1 MPFSGASSRWLQ
13 RYAPALLAVALII
26 AMSIS
31 LAWQAAGWLR
41 LQRSPVAVAASPVSH
56 ESIRSD
62 PTRLARLFGTSAQDP
77 NAPPPA
83 TNLDLVLKGSFVQSD
98 PKLSSAIIQRQGD
111 KPHRYAVGGEISDGV
126 KLHAVYRDRVELQR
140 GGRLESLPFPHRSGD
155 CWPARTTL
163 QARTT
168 RSNNCKACRMRTLQ
182 HCASAWTPC
191 ASRWKPRPSQNPP
204 KKTRASPR
212 PRLRKATDPMSQP
225 LLRALFAPSSRSYVP
240 AVLLSLALGIQAAHA
255 ENNGGNAFVPAGN
268 QQEAHW
274 TINLKDADIRE
285 FIDQISE
292 ITGETFVVDPRV
304 KGQVSV
310 VSKAQLSLSEV
321 YQLFLSVM
329 STHGFTVVAQG
340 DQARIVPNA
349 EAKTEAG
356 GGQSAPDRLETRV
369 IQVQQSPVSE
379 LIPLIRPLVPQYG
392 HLAAVPSANAL
403 IISDRSANIARIE
416 DVIRQ
421 LDQKGSHDYSV
432 INLRYGWVM
441 DAAEVLNN
449 AMSRGQAKGAA
460 GAQVIADARKPP
472 DHPRPAAGARQLVQ
486 LAQSLDTLTARS
498 ANTRVIRLRHNDAK
512 TLAETLGQIS
522 EGMKNNGGQGGEQTG
537 GGRPSNI
544 LIRADE
550 STNALVLLAD
560 PDTVNALED
569 IVRQLDVPR
578 AQVLVEAAIVEISG
592 DIQDAVG
599 VQWAINKGGMGGT
612 KTNFANTGLSIG
624 TLLQSL
630 EQQGTGIHPRRRHR
644 RHRQQQL
651 RRAGHRA
658 LGQHQEQPAVDPEP
672 VDPGQPESGDSGRPE
687 RTVPDRLLHHQ
698 QRRFEQPVHHRGAQ
712 GYRRQPQG
720 HSAHQRRRGPAPG
733 DRAGDLG
740 PAAQRPAAQQYRPD
754 HQQALDQEH
763 HPRRE
768 RPSDRDRRPD
778 PGRRF
783 PSRVEGSPARGHP
796 IARSPVPF
804 HQGHTQAQPDGLPAS
819 YGGPR
824 QRRSR
829 RALGQEIQRHPGHR
843 RHSRPGGRPSILPTN
858 ANQLFDGQAV
868 DLRELKTE

>member
-1 MPFSGASSRWLQ
+1 
-13 RYAPALLAVALII
+13 
-26 AMSIS
+26 
-31 LAWQAAGWLR
+31 
-41 LQRSPVAVAASPVSH
+41 
-56 ESIRSD
+56 
-62 PTRLARLFGTSAQDP
+62 
-77 NAPPPA
+77 
-83 TNLDLVLKGSFVQSD
+83 
-98 PKLSSAIIQRQGD
+98 
-111 KPHRYAVGGEISDGV
+111 
-126 KLHAVYRDRVELQR
+126 
-140 GGRLESLPFPHRSGD
+140 
-155 CWPARTTL
+155 
-163 QARTT
+163 
-168 RSNNCKACRMRTLQ
+168 
-182 HCASAWTPC
+182 
-191 ASRWKPRPSQNPP
+191 
-204 KKTRASPR
+204 
-212 PRLRKATDPMSQP
+212 MSQP

-255 ENNGGNAFVPAGN
+255 ENSGGNAFVPAGN

-460 GAQVIADARKPP
+460 GAQVIADARTNRLIILGPP
-472 DHPRPAAGARQLVQ
+472 QARAKLVQ
-486 LAQSLDTLTARS
+486 LAQSLDTPTARS

-550 STNALVLLAD
+550 STNALILLAD

-612 KTNFANTGLSIG
+612 RTNFGNTGLSIG
-624 TLLQSL
+624 TLLQALKDDKPPALPDGAIVGIGSSSFGALVTALSANSKSNLLSTPSL
-630 EQQGTGIHPRRRHR
+630 LTLDNQKAEILVGQNVPFNTGSYTTNSEGSSNPFTTVERKDIGVNLKVTPHINDGAALRLEIEQEISSIAPSV
-644 RHRQQQL
+644 QQVSNTDIITNKRSIKSTILAENGQVIVLGGLIQDDVVQAESKVPLLGDIPWLGKLFRSTKDTHTKRNLMVFL
-651 RRAGHRA
+651 RPTVVLDGAG
-658 LGQHQEQPAVDPEP
+658 L
-672 VDPGQPESGDSGRPE
+672 
-687 RTVPDRLLHHQ
+687 
-698 QRRFEQPVHHRGAQ
+698 
-712 GYRRQPQG
+712 
-720 HSAHQRRRGPAPG
+720 
-733 DRAGDLG
+733 
-740 PAAQRPAAQQYRPD
+740 AAISRKKYSDIRV
-754 HQQALDQEH
+754 LD
-763 HPRRE
+763 
-768 RPSDRDRRPD
+768 
-778 PGRRF
+778 GRRS
-783 PSRVEGSPARGHP
+783 PEGRG
-796 IARSPVPF
+796 
-804 HQGHTQAQPDGLPAS
+804 
-819 YGGPR
+819 
-824 QRRSR
+824 
-829 RALGQEIQRHPGHR
+829 
-843 RHSRPGGRPSILPTN
+843 SILPSS
-858 ANQLFDGQAV
+858 AGQLFDGQTV
-868 DLRELKTE
+868 DLRDLKAE

>member
-1 MPFSGASSRWLQ
+1 
-13 RYAPALLAVALII
+13 
-26 AMSIS
+26 
-31 LAWQAAGWLR
+31 
-41 LQRSPVAVAASPVSH
+41 
-56 ESIRSD
+56 
-62 PTRLARLFGTSAQDP
+62 
-77 NAPPPA
+77 
-83 TNLDLVLKGSFVQSD
+83 
-98 PKLSSAIIQRQGD
+98 
-111 KPHRYAVGGEISDGV
+111 
-126 KLHAVYRDRVELQR
+126 
-140 GGRLESLPFPHRSGD
+140 
-155 CWPARTTL
+155 
-163 QARTT
+163 
-168 RSNNCKACRMRTLQ
+168 
-182 HCASAWTPC
+182 
-191 ASRWKPRPSQNPP
+191 
-204 KKTRASPR
+204 
-212 PRLRKATDPMSQP
+212 MSQP

-255 ENNGGNAFVPAGN
+255 ENSGGNAFVPAGN

-460 GAQVIADARKPP
+460 GAQVIADARTNRLIILGPP
-472 DHPRPAAGARQLVQ
+472 QARAKLVQ
-486 LAQSLDTLTARS
+486 LAQSLDTPTARS

-550 STNALVLLAD
+550 STNALILLAD

-612 KTNFANTGLSIG
+612 RTNFGNTGLSIG
-624 TLLQSL
+624 TLLQALKDDKPPVLPDGAIVGIGSSSFGALVTALSANSKSNLLSTPSL
-630 EQQGTGIHPRRRHR
+630 LTLDNQKAEILVGQNVPFNTGSYTTNSEGSSNPFTTVERKDIGVNLKVTPHINDGAALRLEIEQEISSIAPSV
-644 RHRQQQL
+644 QQVSNTDIITNKRSIKSTILAENGQVIVLGGLIQDDVVQAESKVPLLGDIPWLGKLFRSTKDTHTKRNLMVFL
-651 RRAGHRA
+651 RPTVVLDGAGLA
-658 LGQHQEQPAVDPEP
+658 AI
-672 VDPGQPESGDSGRPE
+672 SGKKYSDIR
-687 RTVPDRLLHHQ
+687 V
-698 QRRFEQPVHHRGAQ
+698 
-712 GYRRQPQG
+712 
-720 HSAHQRRRGPAPG
+720 
-733 DRAGDLG
+733 
-740 PAAQRPAAQQYRPD
+740 
-754 HQQALDQEH
+754 LD
-763 HPRRE
+763 
-768 RPSDRDRRPD
+768 
-778 PGRRF
+778 GRRS
-783 PSRVEGSPARGHP
+783 PEGRG
-796 IARSPVPF
+796 
-804 HQGHTQAQPDGLPAS
+804 
-819 YGGPR
+819 
-824 QRRSR
+824 
-829 RALGQEIQRHPGHR
+829 
-843 RHSRPGGRPSILPTN
+843 SILPSS
-858 ANQLFDGQAV
+858 AGQLFDGQTV
-868 DLRELKTE
+868 DLRDLKAE

>member
-1 MPFSGASSRWLQ
+1 
-13 RYAPALLAVALII
+13 
-26 AMSIS
+26 
-31 LAWQAAGWLR
+31 
-41 LQRSPVAVAASPVSH
+41 
-56 ESIRSD
+56 
-62 PTRLARLFGTSAQDP
+62 
-77 NAPPPA
+77 
-83 TNLDLVLKGSFVQSD
+83 
-98 PKLSSAIIQRQGD
+98 
-111 KPHRYAVGGEISDGV
+111 
-126 KLHAVYRDRVELQR
+126 
-140 GGRLESLPFPHRSGD
+140 
-155 CWPARTTL
+155 
-163 QARTT
+163 
-168 RSNNCKACRMRTLQ
+168 
-182 HCASAWTPC
+182 
-191 ASRWKPRPSQNPP
+191 
-204 KKTRASPR
+204 
-212 PRLRKATDPMSQP
+212 MSQP
-225 LLRALFAPSSRSYVP
+225 LFRALFTPTSRSYVP

-255 ENNGGNAFVPAGN
+255 EDSGRNAFVPAGN

-460 GAQVIADARKPP
+460 GAQVIADARTNRLIILGPP
-472 DHPRPAAGARQLVQ
+472 QARAKLVQ
-486 LAQSLDTLTARS
+486 LAQSLDTPTARS

-550 STNALVLLAD
+550 STNALILLAD

-612 KTNFANTGLSIG
+612 RTNFGNTGLSIG
-624 TLLQSL
+624 TLLQALKDDKPPALPDGAIVGIGSSSFGALVTALSANSKSNLLSTPSL
-630 EQQGTGIHPRRRHR
+630 LTLDNQKAEILVGQNVPFNTGSYTTNSEGSSNPFTTVERKDIGVNLKVTPHINDGAALRLEIEQEISSIAPSVQQVSNTDIITNKRSIKSTILAENGQVIVLGGLIQDDVVQAESKVPLLGDIPWLGKLFRSTKDTHTKRNLMVFLRPTVVLDGAGLAAISGKKYSDIH
-644 RHRQQQL
+644 
-651 RRAGHRA
+651 
-658 LGQHQEQPAVDPEP
+658 V
-672 VDPGQPESGDSGRPE
+672 
-687 RTVPDRLLHHQ
+687 
-698 QRRFEQPVHHRGAQ
+698 
-712 GYRRQPQG
+712 
-720 HSAHQRRRGPAPG
+720 
-733 DRAGDLG
+733 
-740 PAAQRPAAQQYRPD
+740 
-754 HQQALDQEH
+754 LD
-763 HPRRE
+763 
-768 RPSDRDRRPD
+768 
-778 PGRRF
+778 GRRS
-783 PSRVEGSPARGHP
+783 PEGRG
-796 IARSPVPF
+796 
-804 HQGHTQAQPDGLPAS
+804 
-819 YGGPR
+819 
-824 QRRSR
+824 
-829 RALGQEIQRHPGHR
+829 
-843 RHSRPGGRPSILPTN
+843 SILPSS
-858 ANQLFDGQAV
+858 AGQLFDGQTV
-868 DLRELKTE
+868 DLRDLKAE

>member
-1 MPFSGASSRWLQ
+1 MP
-13 RYAPALLAVALII
+13 
-26 AMSIS
+26 
-31 LAWQAAGWLR
+31 
-41 LQRSPVAVAASPVSH
+41 
-56 ESIRSD
+56 
-62 PTRLARLFGTSAQDP
+62 
-77 NAPPPA
+77 
-83 TNLDLVLKGSFVQSD
+83 
-98 PKLSSAIIQRQGD
+98 
-111 KPHRYAVGGEISDGV
+111 
-126 KLHAVYRDRVELQR
+126 
-140 GGRLESLPFPHRSGD
+140 
-155 CWPARTTL
+155 
-163 QARTT
+163 
-168 RSNNCKACRMRTLQ
+168 
-182 HCASAWTPC
+182 
-191 ASRWKPRPSQNPP
+191 
-204 KKTRASPR
+204 
-212 PRLRKATDPMSQP
+212 QP
-225 LLRALFAPSSRSYVP
+225 LFRALFAPTSRSYVP
-240 AVLLSLALGIQAAHA
+240 AVLLSLALGIQAAYA
-255 ENNGGNAFVPAGN
+255 ENGGGNAFVPAGN

-460 GAQVIADARKPP
+460 GAQVIADARTNRLIILGPP
-472 DHPRPAAGARQLVQ
+472 QARAKLVQ
-486 LAQSLDTLTARS
+486 LAQSLDTPTARS

-550 STNALVLLAD
+550 STNALILLAD

-612 KTNFANTGLSIG
+612 RTNFGNTGLSIG
-624 TLLQSL
+624 TLLQALKDDKPPALPDGAIVGIGSSSFGALVTALSANSKSNLLSTPSL
-630 EQQGTGIHPRRRHR
+630 LTLDNQKAEILVGQNVPFNTGSYTTNSEGSSNPFTTVERKDIGVNLKVTPHINDGAALRLEIEQEISSIAPSV
-644 RHRQQQL
+644 QQVSNTDIITNKRSIKSTILAENGQVIVLGSLIQDDVVQAESKVPLLGDIPWLGKLFRSTKDTHTKRNLMVFL
-651 RRAGHRA
+651 RPTVVLDGAGLA
-658 LGQHQEQPAVDPEP
+658 AI
-672 VDPGQPESGDSGRPE
+672 SGKKYSDIR
-687 RTVPDRLLHHQ
+687 V
-698 QRRFEQPVHHRGAQ
+698 
-712 GYRRQPQG
+712 
-720 HSAHQRRRGPAPG
+720 
-733 DRAGDLG
+733 
-740 PAAQRPAAQQYRPD
+740 
-754 HQQALDQEH
+754 LD
-763 HPRRE
+763 
-768 RPSDRDRRPD
+768 
-778 PGRRF
+778 GRRS
-783 PSRVEGSPARGHP
+783 PEGRG
-796 IARSPVPF
+796 
-804 HQGHTQAQPDGLPAS
+804 
-819 YGGPR
+819 
-824 QRRSR
+824 
-829 RALGQEIQRHPGHR
+829 
-843 RHSRPGGRPSILPTN
+843 SILPSS
-858 ANQLFDGQAV
+858 AGQLFDGQTV
-868 DLRELKTE
+868 DLRDLKAE

>member
-1 MPFSGASSRWLQ
+1 
-13 RYAPALLAVALII
+13 
-26 AMSIS
+26 
-31 LAWQAAGWLR
+31 
-41 LQRSPVAVAASPVSH
+41 
-56 ESIRSD
+56 
-62 PTRLARLFGTSAQDP
+62 
-77 NAPPPA
+77 
-83 TNLDLVLKGSFVQSD
+83 
-98 PKLSSAIIQRQGD
+98 
-111 KPHRYAVGGEISDGV
+111 
-126 KLHAVYRDRVELQR
+126 
-140 GGRLESLPFPHRSGD
+140 
-155 CWPARTTL
+155 
-163 QARTT
+163 
-168 RSNNCKACRMRTLQ
+168 
-182 HCASAWTPC
+182 
-191 ASRWKPRPSQNPP
+191 
-204 KKTRASPR
+204 
-212 PRLRKATDPMSQP
+212 MSQP

-240 AVLLSLALGIQAAHA
+240 AVLLSLALGIQVAHA
-255 ENNGGNAFVPAGN
+255 EDSGRNAFVPAGN

-460 GAQVIADARKPP
+460 GAQGIADARTNRLIILGPP
-472 DHPRPAAGARQLVQ
+472 QARAKLVQ
-486 LAQSLDTLTARS
+486 LAQSLDTPTARS

-550 STNALVLLAD
+550 STNALILLAD

-612 KTNFANTGLSIG
+612 RTNFGNTGLSIG
-624 TLLQSL
+624 TLLQALKDDKPPALPDGAIVGIGSSSFGALVTALSANSKSNLLSTPSL
-630 EQQGTGIHPRRRHR
+630 LTLDNQKAEILVGQNVPFNTGSYTTNSEGSSNPFTTVERKDIGVNLKVTPHINDGAALRLEIEQEISSIAPSV
-644 RHRQQQL
+644 QQVSNTDIITNKRSIKSTILAENGQVIVLGGLIQDDVVQAESKVPLLGDIPWLGKLFRSTKDTHTKRNLMVFL
-651 RRAGHRA
+651 RPTVVLDGAGLA
-658 LGQHQEQPAVDPEP
+658 AI
-672 VDPGQPESGDSGRPE
+672 SGKKYSDIR
-687 RTVPDRLLHHQ
+687 V
-698 QRRFEQPVHHRGAQ
+698 
-712 GYRRQPQG
+712 
-720 HSAHQRRRGPAPG
+720 
-733 DRAGDLG
+733 
-740 PAAQRPAAQQYRPD
+740 
-754 HQQALDQEH
+754 LD
-763 HPRRE
+763 
-768 RPSDRDRRPD
+768 
-778 PGRRF
+778 GRRS
-783 PSRVEGSPARGHP
+783 PEGRG
-796 IARSPVPF
+796 
-804 HQGHTQAQPDGLPAS
+804 
-819 YGGPR
+819 
-824 QRRSR
+824 
-829 RALGQEIQRHPGHR
+829 
-843 RHSRPGGRPSILPTN
+843 SILPSS
-858 ANQLFDGQAV
+858 AGQLFDGQTV
-868 DLRELKTE
+868 DLRDLKAE

>member
-1 MPFSGASSRWLQ
+1 
-13 RYAPALLAVALII
+13 
-26 AMSIS
+26 
-31 LAWQAAGWLR
+31 
-41 LQRSPVAVAASPVSH
+41 
-56 ESIRSD
+56 
-62 PTRLARLFGTSAQDP
+62 
-77 NAPPPA
+77 
-83 TNLDLVLKGSFVQSD
+83 
-98 PKLSSAIIQRQGD
+98 
-111 KPHRYAVGGEISDGV
+111 
-126 KLHAVYRDRVELQR
+126 
-140 GGRLESLPFPHRSGD
+140 
-155 CWPARTTL
+155 
-163 QARTT
+163 
-168 RSNNCKACRMRTLQ
+168 
-182 HCASAWTPC
+182 
-191 ASRWKPRPSQNPP
+191 
-204 KKTRASPR
+204 
-212 PRLRKATDPMSQP
+212 MSQP
-225 LLRALFAPSSRSYVP
+225 LFRALFTPTSRSHVP

-255 ENNGGNAFVPAGN
+255 EDSGRNAFVPAGN

-460 GAQVIADARKPP
+460 GAQVIADARTNRLIILGPP
-472 DHPRPAAGARQLVQ
+472 QARAKLVQ
-486 LAQSLDTLTARS
+486 LAQSLDTPTARS

-550 STNALVLLAD
+550 STNALILLAD

-612 KTNFANTGLSIG
+612 RTNFGNTGLSIG
-624 TLLQSL
+624 TLLQALKDDKPPALPDGAIVGIGSSSFGALVTALSANSKSNLLSTPSL
-630 EQQGTGIHPRRRHR
+630 LTLDNQKAEILVGQNVPFNTGSYTTNSEGSSNPFTTVERKDIGVNLKVTPHINDGAALRLEIEQEISSIAPSV
-644 RHRQQQL
+644 QQVSNTDIITNKRSIKSTILAENGQVIVLGGLIQDDVVQAESKVPLLGDIPWLGKLFRSTKDTHTKRNLMVFL
-651 RRAGHRA
+651 RPTVVLDGAGLA
-658 LGQHQEQPAVDPEP
+658 AI
-672 VDPGQPESGDSGRPE
+672 SGKKYSDIR
-687 RTVPDRLLHHQ
+687 V
-698 QRRFEQPVHHRGAQ
+698 
-712 GYRRQPQG
+712 
-720 HSAHQRRRGPAPG
+720 
-733 DRAGDLG
+733 
-740 PAAQRPAAQQYRPD
+740 
-754 HQQALDQEH
+754 LD
-763 HPRRE
+763 
-768 RPSDRDRRPD
+768 
-778 PGRRF
+778 GRRS
-783 PSRVEGSPARGHP
+783 PEGRG
-796 IARSPVPF
+796 
-804 HQGHTQAQPDGLPAS
+804 
-819 YGGPR
+819 
-824 QRRSR
+824 
-829 RALGQEIQRHPGHR
+829 
-843 RHSRPGGRPSILPTN
+843 SILPSS
-858 ANQLFDGQAV
+858 AGQLFDGQTV
-868 DLRELKTE
+868 DLRDLKAE

>member
-1 MPFSGASSRWLQ
+1 
-13 RYAPALLAVALII
+13 
-26 AMSIS
+26 
-31 LAWQAAGWLR
+31 
-41 LQRSPVAVAASPVSH
+41 
-56 ESIRSD
+56 
-62 PTRLARLFGTSAQDP
+62 
-77 NAPPPA
+77 
-83 TNLDLVLKGSFVQSD
+83 
-98 PKLSSAIIQRQGD
+98 
-111 KPHRYAVGGEISDGV
+111 
-126 KLHAVYRDRVELQR
+126 
-140 GGRLESLPFPHRSGD
+140 
-155 CWPARTTL
+155 
-163 QARTT
+163 
-168 RSNNCKACRMRTLQ
+168 
-182 HCASAWTPC
+182 
-191 ASRWKPRPSQNPP
+191 
-204 KKTRASPR
+204 
-212 PRLRKATDPMSQP
+212 MSQP

-255 ENNGGNAFVPAGN
+255 ENSGGNAFVPAGN

-329 STHGFTVVAQG
+329 STHGFTVVAQGDQG

-460 GAQVIADARKPP
+460 GAQVIADARTNRLIILGPP
-472 DHPRPAAGARQLVQ
+472 QARAKLVQ
-486 LAQSLDTLTARS
+486 LAQSLDTPTARS

-550 STNALVLLAD
+550 STNALILLAD

-612 KTNFANTGLSIG
+612 RTNFGNTGLSIG
-624 TLLQSL
+624 TLLQALKDDKPPALPDGAIVGIGSSSFGALVTALSANSKSNLLSTPSL
-630 EQQGTGIHPRRRHR
+630 LTLDNQKAEILVGQNVPFNTGSYTTNSEGSSNPFTTVERKDIGVNLKVTPHINDGAALRLEIEQEISSIAPSV
-644 RHRQQQL
+644 QQVSNTDIITNKRSIKSTILAENGQVIVLGGLIQDDVVQAESKVPLLGDIPWLGKLFRSTKDTHTKRNLMVFL
-651 RRAGHRA
+651 RPTVVLDGAGLA
-658 LGQHQEQPAVDPEP
+658 AI
-672 VDPGQPESGDSGRPE
+672 SGKKYSDIR
-687 RTVPDRLLHHQ
+687 V
-698 QRRFEQPVHHRGAQ
+698 
-712 GYRRQPQG
+712 
-720 HSAHQRRRGPAPG
+720 
-733 DRAGDLG
+733 
-740 PAAQRPAAQQYRPD
+740 
-754 HQQALDQEH
+754 LD
-763 HPRRE
+763 
-768 RPSDRDRRPD
+768 
-778 PGRRF
+778 GRRS
-783 PSRVEGSPARGHP
+783 PEGRG
-796 IARSPVPF
+796 
-804 HQGHTQAQPDGLPAS
+804 
-819 YGGPR
+819 
-824 QRRSR
+824 
-829 RALGQEIQRHPGHR
+829 
-843 RHSRPGGRPSILPTN
+843 SILPSS
-858 ANQLFDGQAV
+858 AGQLFDGQTV
-868 DLRELKTE
+868 DLRDLKAE

>member
-1 MPFSGASSRWLQ
+1 
-13 RYAPALLAVALII
+13 
-26 AMSIS
+26 
-31 LAWQAAGWLR
+31 
-41 LQRSPVAVAASPVSH
+41 
-56 ESIRSD
+56 
-62 PTRLARLFGTSAQDP
+62 
-77 NAPPPA
+77 
-83 TNLDLVLKGSFVQSD
+83 
-98 PKLSSAIIQRQGD
+98 
-111 KPHRYAVGGEISDGV
+111 
-126 KLHAVYRDRVELQR
+126 
-140 GGRLESLPFPHRSGD
+140 
-155 CWPARTTL
+155 
-163 QARTT
+163 
-168 RSNNCKACRMRTLQ
+168 
-182 HCASAWTPC
+182 
-191 ASRWKPRPSQNPP
+191 
-204 KKTRASPR
+204 
-212 PRLRKATDPMSQP
+212 MSQP
-225 LLRALFAPSSRSYVP
+225 LFRALFTPTSRSYVP

-255 ENNGGNAFVPAGN
+255 ENSGGNAFVPAGN

-460 GAQVIADARKPP
+460 GAQVIADARTNRLIILGPP
-472 DHPRPAAGARQLVQ
+472 QARTKLVQ
-486 LAQSLDTLTARS
+486 LAQSLDTPTARS

-550 STNALVLLAD
+550 STNALILLAD

-612 KTNFANTGLSIG
+612 RTNFGNTGLSIG
-624 TLLQSL
+624 TLLQALKDDKPPALPDGAIVGIGSSSFGALVTALSANSKSNLLSTPSL
-630 EQQGTGIHPRRRHR
+630 LTLDNQKAEILVGQNVPFNTGSYTTNSEGSSNPFTTVERKDIGVNLKVTPHINDGAALRLEIEQEISSIAPSV
-644 RHRQQQL
+644 QQVSNTDIITNKRSIKSTILAENGQVIVLGGLIQDDVVQAESKVPLLGDIPWLGKLFRSTKDTHTKRNLMVFL
-651 RRAGHRA
+651 RPTVVLDGAGLA
-658 LGQHQEQPAVDPEP
+658 AI
-672 VDPGQPESGDSGRPE
+672 SGKKYSDIR
-687 RTVPDRLLHHQ
+687 V
-698 QRRFEQPVHHRGAQ
+698 
-712 GYRRQPQG
+712 
-720 HSAHQRRRGPAPG
+720 
-733 DRAGDLG
+733 
-740 PAAQRPAAQQYRPD
+740 
-754 HQQALDQEH
+754 LD
-763 HPRRE
+763 
-768 RPSDRDRRPD
+768 
-778 PGRRF
+778 GRRS
-783 PSRVEGSPARGHP
+783 PEGRG
-796 IARSPVPF
+796 
-804 HQGHTQAQPDGLPAS
+804 
-819 YGGPR
+819 
-824 QRRSR
+824 
-829 RALGQEIQRHPGHR
+829 
-843 RHSRPGGRPSILPTN
+843 SILPSS
-858 ANQLFDGQAV
+858 AGQLFDGQTV
-868 DLRELKTE
+868 DLRDLKAE

>member
-1 MPFSGASSRWLQ
+1 
-13 RYAPALLAVALII
+13 
-26 AMSIS
+26 
-31 LAWQAAGWLR
+31 
-41 LQRSPVAVAASPVSH
+41 
-56 ESIRSD
+56 
-62 PTRLARLFGTSAQDP
+62 
-77 NAPPPA
+77 
-83 TNLDLVLKGSFVQSD
+83 
-98 PKLSSAIIQRQGD
+98 
-111 KPHRYAVGGEISDGV
+111 
-126 KLHAVYRDRVELQR
+126 
-140 GGRLESLPFPHRSGD
+140 
-155 CWPARTTL
+155 
-163 QARTT
+163 
-168 RSNNCKACRMRTLQ
+168 
-182 HCASAWTPC
+182 
-191 ASRWKPRPSQNPP
+191 
-204 KKTRASPR
+204 
-212 PRLRKATDPMSQP
+212 MSQP

-255 ENNGGNAFVPAGN
+255 ENSGGNAFVPAGN

-449 AMSRGQAKGAA
+449 AMSRG
-460 GAQVIADARKPP
+460 
-472 DHPRPAAGARQLVQ
+472 
-486 LAQSLDTLTARS
+486 
-498 ANTRVIRLRHNDAK
+498 LRHNDAK

-630 EQQGTGIHPRRRHR
+630 ESNK
-644 RHRQQQL
+644 
-651 RRAGHRA
+651 A
-658 LGQHQEQPAVDPEP
+658 
-672 VDPGQPESGDSGRPE
+672 PESIPDGAIVGIGSSSFGALVTALSANTKSNLLSTPSLLTLDNQKAEILVGQNVPFQTGSYTTNSEGSSNPFTTVE
-687 RTVPDRLLHHQ
+687 RKDIGVSLKVTPHINDGAALRLEIEQEISALLPNAQ
-698 QRRFEQPVHHRGAQ
+698 QRNNTDLITSKRSIKSTILAENGQVIVIGGLIQDDVSQAESKVPLLGDIPLLGRLFRSTKDTHTKRNLMVFLRPTVVRD
-712 GYRRQPQG
+712 
-720 HSAHQRRRGPAPG
+720 SAGLAALSGKKYSDIRVIDGTRGP
-733 DRAGDLG
+733 
-740 PAAQRPAAQQYRPD
+740 
-754 HQQALDQEH
+754 E
-763 HPRRE
+763 
-768 RPSDRDRRPD
+768 
-778 PGRRF
+778 
-783 PSRVEGSPARGHP
+783 
-796 IARSPVPF
+796 
-804 HQGHTQAQPDGLPAS
+804 
-819 YGGPR
+819 
-824 QRRSR
+824 
-829 RALGQEIQRHPGHR
+829 
-843 RHSRPGGRPSILPTN
+843 GRPSILPTN

-868 DLRELKTE
+868 DLRELMTE